1 MSKRSN
7 KSWMNAGF
15 DAWSLGWESAT
26 VMGLRAAKIAQGG
39 PEAQRETELMVSE
52 KMTAAFE
59 LQLAMMTGAMGMS
72 PATTTRKALAH
83 YRRKV
88 RANAGRLS

>member
-1 MSKRSN
+1 
-7 KSWMNAGF
+7 MNAGF
-15 DAWSLGWESAT
+15 DAWSLGWESAA
-26 VMGLRAAKIAQGG
+26 VIGLRAAKIAQGG
-39 PEAQRETELMVSE
+39 PEAQRETERMVSE

-59 LQLAMMTGAMGMS
+59 LQMAMMSGAMGMS

-88 RANAGRLS
+88 RANARRLR

>member
-1 MSKRSN
+1 
-7 KSWMNAGF
+7 
-15 DAWSLGWESAT
+15 
-26 VMGLRAAKIAQGG
+26 
-39 PEAQRETELMVSE
+39 
-52 KMTAAFE
+52 MTAAFE

-88 RANAGRLS
+88 RANARRLS

>member
-7 KSWMNAGF
+7 KSWMSVGF
-15 DAWSLGWESAT
+15 DAWSLGWESAA

-39 PEAQRETELMVSE
+39 PEAQREAERMVSE
-52 KMTAAFE
+52 KLTAAFD
-59 LQLAMMTGAMGMS
+59 LQLAMMTGAMGMN

-88 RANAGRLS
+88 RANARRLS

>member
-1 MSKRSN
+1 MSKRST

-26 VMGLRAAKIAQGG
+26 VIGLRSAKIALGG
-39 PEAQRETELMVSE
+39 AAAQREAELMVSE

-59 LQLAMMTGAMGMS
+59 LQMAMMTGALGMT

-88 RANAGRLS
+88 RANARRLR

>member
-1 MSKRSN
+1 
-7 KSWMNAGF
+7 MNAGF
-15 DAWSLGWESAT
+15 DAWSLGWESAA
-26 VMGLRAAKIAQGG
+26 VIGLRAAKIAQGG
-39 PEAQRETELMVSE
+39 PEAQRETERMVSE

-59 LQLAMMTGAMGMS
+59 LQMAMMSGAMGVS

-88 RANAGRLS
+88 RANARRLR

>member
-7 KSWMNAGF
+7 SSWMNAGF
-15 DAWSLGWESAT
+15 DAWSLGWESAA

-39 PEAQRETELMVSE
+39 PEAQREAERMVSE
-52 KMTAAFE
+52 KLTAAYE
-59 LQLAMMTGAMGMS
+59 LQLAMMSGAMGMS

-88 RANAGRLS
+88 RANARRLS

>member
-1 MSKRSN
+1 
-7 KSWMNAGF
+7 MNAGF
-15 DAWSLGWESAT
+15 DAWSLGWESAA
-26 VMGLRAAKIAQGG
+26 VIGLRAAKIAQGG
-39 PEAQRETELMVSE
+39 ADAQREAERMVSE

-59 LQLAMMTGAMGMS
+59 LQMAIMTGAMGMS

-88 RANAGRLS
+88 RANARRLR